1 MLQWKLDSRVVRLLT
16 PAYSVT
22 YWTGPNVQSL
32 SRLSVHMNKPRYVEW
47 LDNVERSPTNDLK
60 VSEMVPSSFVTNHSS
75 SYIPYTIPHLDIY
88 IDKMAK
94 RGAERDLNKDNA
106 EEEEEEEVEDV
117 RLPIPIVIRGE
128 TDVGSPD
135 REIHPLLLLLDDSEY
150 PRTCMVDETLMIESE
165 GCLNGRD

>member
-1 MLQWKLDSRVVRLLT
+1 
-16 PAYSVT
+16 
-22 YWTGPNVQSL
+22 
-32 SRLSVHMNKPRYVEW
+32 
-47 LDNVERSPTNDLK
+47 
-60 VSEMVPSSFVTNHSS
+60 MVPSSFVTNHSS